1 MTFAGFC
8 VLATI
13 GSIIRWR
20 LTEFFGI
27 YKGTFIVNMIGSFC
41 IGLINN
47 LDNDA
52 IIIIGIGLLGSL
64 TTFSVFCANI
74 DSFSKRNYR
83 SSLAYVLLNV
93 ISGVIAS
100 TITPNSQWPSLQQC
114 CADALQVELKL
125 KTKLEFPTA
134 DQVEFVKPEINEDEF
149 VAAQKEDV
157 EEAKVTEA

>member
-1 MTFAGFC
+1 MTFAAFC

-64 TTFSVFCANI
+64 TTFSVFCSNI

-100 TITPNSQWPSLQQC
+100 TIGLNISTNL
-114 CADALQVELKL
+114 
-125 KTKLEFPTA
+125 
-134 DQVEFVKPEINEDEF
+134 
-149 VAAQKEDV
+149 
-157 EEAKVTEA
+157 